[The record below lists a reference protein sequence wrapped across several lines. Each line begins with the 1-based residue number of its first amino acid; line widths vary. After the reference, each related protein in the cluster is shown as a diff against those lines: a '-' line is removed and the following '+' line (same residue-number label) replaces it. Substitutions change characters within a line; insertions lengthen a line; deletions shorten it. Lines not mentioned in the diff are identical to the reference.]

1 MFVLEQVEKG
11 FSSTLLIVDT
21 KSIATAAYVIL
32 ISIKTY
38 TKSAVECVFGS
49 IEIERIMNYGLKPWS
64 PRHKTI

>member
-38 TKSAVECVFGS
+38 TKSAVEFVFGS
-49 IEIERIMNYGLKPWS
+49 IEIERIMNYGLRPWS